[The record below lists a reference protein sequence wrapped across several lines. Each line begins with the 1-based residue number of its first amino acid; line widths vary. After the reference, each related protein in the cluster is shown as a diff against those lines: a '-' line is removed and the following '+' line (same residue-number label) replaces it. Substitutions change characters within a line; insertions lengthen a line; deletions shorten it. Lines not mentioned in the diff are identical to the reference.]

1 MSLRLKALS
10 SVRWVASATGSNV
23 AGRFLVTLAAAHTL
37 PVADLGLYAIV
48 NLVLGFAY
56 LFADAGLTQS
66 IVSRQD
72 ADGDQLSSLYWC
84 NLLFGAIVC
93 VAVCLAAPAAAGFY
107 QQPRLLGML
116 ALTSAAFAINP
127 FGQVSRA
134 LLQKHLRFDAIGR
147 AEILAN
153 LASTVFA
160 VALLYGGGG
169 VYALIWSQLLAT
181 AVRSAS
187 LGISGR
193 GLLRA
198 RFRLRFGE
206 IRFFLQFGLFQ
217 MADRVV
223 NYLYMRLDQFLIA
236 SLLGPQAL
244 GFYAM
249 AWTLIV
255 EPVYRINPIIT
266 SVAFPIF
273 ARQQHDRRV
282 LRRGYLLVVRLLAT
296 INAPLLLGFAA
307 IAPTAIPFILGERWA
322 PAVPLVEILSVV
334 ALVRTV
340 VNPVGSLVLAV
351 GRADLSFYAS
361 LTQFL
366 VQVPIY
372 AGFLAWGGL
381 VPATLFLCAAN
392 IAAVP
397 IFFLY
402 LMRRTIE
409 LRFADYLGAF
419 LPSIALAAVMA
430 LAVRLLSVTAL
441 GSQVALLAAQ
451 LLLGAL
457 LYGGLVLLFRRDD
470 AGEFARLVL
479 RRP

>member
-1 MSLRLKALS
+1 
-10 SVRWVASATGSNV
+10 V
-23 AGRFLVTLAAAHTL
+23 
-37 PVADLGLYAIV
+37 
-48 NLVLGFAY
+48 VL
-56 LFADAGLTQS
+56 
-66 IVSRQD
+66 
-72 ADGDQLSSLYWC
+72 
-84 NLLFGAIVC
+84 
-93 VAVCLAAPAAAGFY
+93 VAVCLAAPAAAVVY
-107 QQPRLLGML
+107 HQPRLLGML
-116 ALTSAAFAINP
+116 MLAAGVFALNP
-127 FGQVSRA
+127 FGQISRA

-147 AEILAN
+147 ADILAN
-153 LASTVFA
+153 LAGAVCA
-160 VALLYGGGG
+160 VALLYAGSG

-181 AVRSAS
+181 ALRSAS
-187 LGISGR
+187 LGLSGR

-198 RFRLRFGE
+198 RFRLRLGE
-206 IRFFLQFGLFQ
+206 IRFFLHFGLFQ
-217 MADRVV
+217 VADRIV

-273 ARQQHDRRV
+273 AQRQHDRRA

-307 IAPTAIPFILGERWA
+307 IAPTAVPFILGGRWQ

-366 VQVPIY
+366 LQVPIY
-372 AGFLAWGGL
+372 AGVLALGGL
-381 VPATLFLCAAN
+381 IPATLFLCVAN

-397 IFFLY
+397 LFFLY
-402 LMRRTIE
+402 LVRPTVE
-409 LRFADYLGAF
+409 LRFADYLAAF
-419 LPSIALAAVMA
+419 LPSIALAAAMA
-430 LAVRLLSVTAL
+430 LAVRLLSMADIASHL
-441 GSQVALLAAQ
+441 ALLATQ